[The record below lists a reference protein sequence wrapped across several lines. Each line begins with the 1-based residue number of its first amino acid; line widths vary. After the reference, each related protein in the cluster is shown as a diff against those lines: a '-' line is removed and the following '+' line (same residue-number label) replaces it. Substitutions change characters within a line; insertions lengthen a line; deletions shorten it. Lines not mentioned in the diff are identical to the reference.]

1 MTLIPLVSL
10 WAKRS
15 LIFQMAL
22 MNIKIRYKATQLG
35 IIWTILEPTLL
46 FILLYVVFTSIRDRP
61 QENFAIYLLTGVII
75 YHIFTRGTLAGLT
88 SLSGNRGI
96 LQSLNIRREFFPVV
110 STTATCLLI
119 FVEVATFMFLLPFFD
134 FIPTWTIVF
143 LPIVLG
149 LLVLLILGFSYF
161 LSILHVYFK
170 DIQPFWGILI
180 HALFFVTPIIWYL
193 EDADQIL
200 LDLHKINPIGQLVE
214 LGHKIVVFGEVPL
227 LEEWLY
233 AGIFAFGFFIVGY
246 LIFQKFEERIVEE
259 L

>member
-1 MTLIPLVSL
+1 
-10 WAKRS
+10 
-15 LIFQMAL
+15 
-22 MNIKIRYKATQLG
+22 
-35 IIWTILEPTLL
+35 
-46 FILLYVVFTSIRDRP
+46 
-61 QENFAIYLLTGVII
+61 LTGVII

-88 SLSGNRGI
+88 SLTGNRGI
-96 LQSLNIRREFFPVV
+96 LQSLSIEREFFPVV
-110 STTATCLLI
+110 STMATCLLI
-119 FVEVATFMFLLPFFD
+119 FVEVATFLFLLPFFG

-170 DIQPFWGILI
+170 DIQPFWGIVI
-180 HALFFVTPIIWYL
+180 HALFFMTPIIWYL

-214 LGHKIVVFGEVPL
+214 LAHRIVVFGEVPL

-233 AGIFAFGFFIVGY
+233 AGMFAFGFFIVGH
-246 LIFQKFEERIVEE
+246 LIFQKLEERVVEE